1 MRWCTVYKA
10 GSDSDEHMFTSSIF
24 CRRYAADAH
33 HAWNFLLNHPCP
45 ASKYLK
51 IFPHIQSR
59 GSRHFITWVKVR
71 SSVAEH
77 VQHVA
82 TRAHTRKNAR
92 VKCSALFAR
101 SGRYCGEKNKQRVV
115 LFVFQFDF
123 VGKKRMTR
131 TSSRQFV
138 DLQRY
143 VPEWWCIFRRA
154 CLPYM
159 VNLK

>member
-1 MRWCTVYKA
+1 MSKIRRRRASCLELP
-10 GSDSDEHMFTSSIF
+10 SQSSLSCFQIF
-24 CRRYAADAH
+24 E
-33 HAWNFLLNHPCP
+33 NL
-45 ASKYLK
+45 
-51 IFPHIQSR
+51 PHIQSR

-82 TRAHTRKNAR
+82 TRAHTSKNAR

-138 DLQRY
+138 DYRHLQRS